1 MILFFIFLF
10 IDTKHLFSIKEK
22 NIDNNNDPNIVISK
36 YIFYFI
42 YDEKYYKG
50 I

>member
-1 MILFFIFLF
+1 MFFLF
-10 IDTKHLFSIKEK
+10 IVTKHLLSIKEK
-22 NIDNNNDPNIVISK
+22 NIDNNKVPNIVISK

-42 YDEKYYKG
+42 YDEKHYKE

>member
-10 IDTKHLFSIKEK
+10 IVIKHLFSIKEK
-22 NIDNNNDPNIVISK
+22 NIDNNNDPNIVNF
-36 YIFYFI
+36 YIYFYFI
-42 YDEKYYKG
+42 YNEKHYKE